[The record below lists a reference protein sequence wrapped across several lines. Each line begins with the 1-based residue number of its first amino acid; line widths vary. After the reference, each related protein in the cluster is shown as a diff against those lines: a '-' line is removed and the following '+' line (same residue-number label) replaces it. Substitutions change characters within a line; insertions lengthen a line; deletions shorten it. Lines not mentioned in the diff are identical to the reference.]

1 MKSIVEHY
9 TPTDKIQV
17 PDHYF
22 EIELPSWEIV
32 IQPVLDQVAA
42 QFAKPGSDK
51 PDLTDDMI
59 MTLGISGVET
69 IEQFKLYA
77 KDYIEEEQVQL
88 KFYHD
93 LMPFLLAF
101 HGETADVIIN
111 SEEETRYR
119 KEYLEQVSA
128 YAEEYDLSLEDYARQ
143 QLGIA
148 GDVNEELAQRAKE
161 DYIFKIIAHDRV
173 KEKNIELDELTYERF
188 IQQNVLQ
195 NGADEIE
202 VREQFPYEVFKKI
215 MPEMSYSQSLFEYF
229 KSKFHFKING

>member
-9 TPTDKIQV
+9 TPTDQIQV

-22 EIELPSWEIV
+22 EIEIPSWEV
-32 IQPVLDQVAA
+32 VLQPVLNQVAS
-42 QFAKPGSDK
+42 QFKTAASETLE
-51 PDLTDDMI
+51 LTDDMI
-59 MTLGISGVET
+59 RALGINGVET
-69 IEQFKLYA
+69 LQQFKQYA
-77 KDYIEEEQVQL
+77 KSYIEEEQVQM

-119 KEYLEQVSA
+119 EEYLEQVSA

-143 QLGIA
+143 QLGIS
-148 GDVNEELAQRAKE
+148 GDVDEELAQRAKE

-173 KEKNIELDELTYERF
+173 KAKNIELDELTYERF

-195 NGADEIE
+195 NGADEID

-215 MPEMSYSQSLFEYF
+215 MPEMSYSQSLFEHF
-229 KSKFHFKING
+229 KPKFHFKIRG